1 MKVEVMKRNKSYAI
15 LLGVVALNLLN
26 LFDAYF
32 TYIGV
37 SHGYLEELNP
47 VMDYPLHLGPIHF
60 FTWKIA
66 LVGLASSFLY
76 IRRSNKLARRVT
88 WFGCILYFGIAILHC
103 FHLFSLSNLS

>member
-1 MKVEVMKRNKSYAI
+1 MKRNKSHTTLMRA
-15 LLGVVALNLLN
+15 VVALNLLN

-32 TYIGV
+32 TYVGV
-37 SHGYLEELNP
+37 SQGYLAELNP
-47 VMDYPLHLGPIHF
+47 VMDYLLYLGPLHF

-88 WFGCILYFGIAILHC
+88 WFGLILYAGIAILHC